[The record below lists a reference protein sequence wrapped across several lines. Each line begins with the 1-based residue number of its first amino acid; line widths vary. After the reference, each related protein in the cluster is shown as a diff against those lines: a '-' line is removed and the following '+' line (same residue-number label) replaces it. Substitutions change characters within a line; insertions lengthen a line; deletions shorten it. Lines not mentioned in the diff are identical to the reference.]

1 MQIFVSFFHRNKV
14 MAELTFYYD
23 VVCPFAYVASR
34 LIERIAEQCAAKIH
48 WTPVLLNALYK
59 ANESQS
65 PMVNSCNAKKIILRQ
80 QFARM
85 VQRFNVPINPP
96 ESHPANSLSAMRL
109 LAATSCDSKLRVSL
123 THALF
128 SSYWIENKDITSGEV
143 LQKITR
149 TIGWNVDVQDI
160 IAKSGTVLLMKNTED
175 ALENGAF
182 GVPSFL
188 VNGKLFW
195 GVDNLHFVERELGG
209 KSASPPRLTEPPKT
223 PQSVNLTIYHDLGSP
238 WSFLGSTQVENLI
251 KVVKPVNVTIESLPI
266 VVGSLFK
273 QIGTPVVP
281 MRHFSAAK
289 LTYLT
294 KSLNDWCT
302 FHGIKGFKF
311 PSNFPLKTVLPMR
324 LLLASRND
332 SELQAAL
339 YKAAWI
345 EDKDIGD
352 VEVLREILHKVGFDA
367 DKMFDNAQ
375 QQDIKDQLRAN
386 TDRAVKA
393 GVCGVPSYQVNN
405 GAIIWGQDRLNIVAD
420 LLCGWKDPLEEQMNS
435 KL

>member
-96 ESHPANSLSAMRL
+96 ESYPANSLSAMRL

-128 SSYWIENKDITSGEV
+128 SSYWIENKDITNGEV
-143 LQKITR
+143 LQKITQI
-149 TIGWNVDVQDI
+149 IGWNVDVQDI

-182 GVPSFL
+182 GVPSFV

-223 PQSVNLTIYHDLGSP
+223 PQSVNLTIYYDLGSP
-238 WSFLGSTQVENLI
+238 WSFLGSTQV
-251 KVVKPVNVTIESLPI
+251 
-266 VVGSLFK
+266 
-273 QIGTPVVP
+273 P

-289 LTYLT
+289 LAYLT

-302 FHGIKGFKF
+302 LHGIKGFKF

-352 VEVLREILHKVGFDA
+352 VEILREILHKVGFDA